1 MPRHE
6 IRVERLVGR
15 RVFALNGR
23 PIGRLEEIC
32 AEPRG
37 KQLVVKEYHVG
48 TYAAFERLSGWSL
61 GRGVLSLVPTGK
73 RGGYRIPWNK
83 LDLSD
88 PLRPRL
94 RCSVDEL
101 QALETDT

>member
-1 MPRHE
+1 MHLIHDVLDKQILDRHGRKLGRVDGLVIEIDDGGPPR
-6 IRVERLVGR
+6 IVGLETG
-15 RVFALNGR
+15 VVALACR
-23 PIGRLEEIC
+23 
-32 AEPRG
+32 
-37 KQLVVKEYHVG
+37 
-48 TYAAFERLSGWSL
+48 L

>member
-1 MPRHE
+1 MARHE
-6 IRVERLVGR
+6 IHVEHLVGR
-15 RVFALNGR
+15 RVLALNGR
-23 PIGRLEEIC
+23 AVGRLEEIC

-37 KQLVVKEYHVG
+37 NQFVVTEYHVG
-48 TYAAFERLSGWSL
+48 IYAAFDRLSGGSM
-61 GRGVLSLVPTGK
+61 GRTLLSVLPVRGK
-73 RGGYRIPWNK
+73 RGGYRVPWNK

-101 QALETDT
+101 EPLEA